1 MADNQNFNVDEAL
14 KQLEE
19 INSKLSQKDIALDAA
34 LELYKEGVVLSS
46 KCKEHL
52 EGVEKEL
59 QIINAQ

>member
-1 MADNQNFNVDEAL
+1 MSENQNFNVDEAL

-34 LELYKEGVVLSS
+34 LELYKKGVVLSS

-52 EGVEKEL
+52 DGVEKEL
-59 QIINAQ
+59 QIISTK